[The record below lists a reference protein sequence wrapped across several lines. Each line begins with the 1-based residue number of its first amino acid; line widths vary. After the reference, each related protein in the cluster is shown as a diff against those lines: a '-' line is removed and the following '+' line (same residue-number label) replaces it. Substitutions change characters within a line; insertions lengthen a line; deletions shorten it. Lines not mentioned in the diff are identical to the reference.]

1 MDEKD
6 KKIQKLEAIILAQA
20 VLIKK
25 LEARI
30 DELERMLGLNSS
42 KSSAKRHGAW
52 GATKNLHTKK

>member
-42 KSSAKRHGAW
+42 N
-52 GATKNLHTKK
+52 TIYKK